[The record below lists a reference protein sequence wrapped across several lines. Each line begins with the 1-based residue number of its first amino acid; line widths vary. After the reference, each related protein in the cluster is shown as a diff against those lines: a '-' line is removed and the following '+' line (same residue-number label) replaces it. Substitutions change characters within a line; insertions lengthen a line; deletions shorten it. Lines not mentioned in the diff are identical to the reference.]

1 MNAAARPLLCL
12 AIALALAACHRE
24 TSPQAGRAHTGHGPF
39 VVEEWA
45 LPAAPGTVEPDL
57 AASSDG
63 RMLLSWMNSV
73 PGRRNALQYSDTD
86 ANGRWQTAPRT
97 IAVGNSLV
105 ANWADTAHVR
115 ATPDGALW
123 AQWLQKSADGGT
135 SIALAR
141 STDDGFSWSAPAQV
155 DGGTPAEHGFVASWP
170 ASNDTLGVAW
180 LAGSSAS
187 GTPQD
192 AHGAHAEGG
201 TTTLRSAVFDRSL
214 QHATVQDIDATAC
227 DCCRTA
233 AAMTPKGPVLVYRG
247 AGHGVRDILATRF
260 EGKAWR
266 KPAPVHAD
274 GWKIDACPVNGPA
287 VTARDTDVLVAW
299 YTEANGMQTVQ
310 LARSTDAGD
319 RFAAPVVIDQG
330 PAVQGRV
337 AVALDAQQAWVA
349 WLREEKGS
357 ASLWVSRWAPDL
369 SHELQRI
376 PVAKIRARGTGSG
389 YPQLALRGDGA
400 YLVWTDLTTDG
411 VPQLRGATVT
421 H

>member
-1 MNAAARPLLCL
+1 MNTAARPLLCI
-12 AIALALAACHRE
+12 AVALALVACHRE
-24 TSPQAGRAHTGHGPF
+24 ASPQAGRARTGHGPF

-45 LPAAPGTVEPDL
+45 LPAVPGTAEPAL
-57 AASSDG
+57 AVSGDG

-73 PGRRNALQYSDTD
+73 PGRRNALQFSDTD

-97 IAVGNSLV
+97 IAIGNSLY
-105 ANWADTAHVR
+105 ANWADTAHVQ

-155 DGGTPAEHGFVASWP
+155 DGGTSVEHGFVATWP
-170 ASNDTLGVAW
+170 AGNDTLGVAW
-180 LAGSSAS
+180 LAGSA
-187 GTPQD
+187 PP
-192 AHGAHAEGG
+192 AGAVHDTHAGGG
-201 TTTLRSAVFDRSL
+201 TTALRSAVFDRAL
-214 QHATVQDIDATAC
+214 QHAAVQDIAAAAC

-233 AAMTPKGPVLVYRG
+233 AAMTSKGPVLVYRG
-247 AGHGVRDILATRF
+247 ADHDVRDILVTRF

-287 VTARDTDVLVAW
+287 VAARDNDVLVGW

-319 RFAAPVVIDQG
+319 RFAAPVVIDKG

-337 AVALDAQQAWVA
+337 AVALDARQAWVA
-349 WLREEKGS
+349 WLREDKGS
-357 ASLWVSRWAPDL
+357 ASLWLSRWAPDL

-376 PVAKIRARGTGSG
+376 PVAKIRTRGVGSG

-400 YLVWTDLTTDG
+400 YLVWTDVTTDG